1 MSFRNGYSKRV
12 DRDELEQL
20 LAGKKTITGVEIT
33 EDGELRVTFEVR
45 GREIV
50 LSGSAEVGAAPAF
63 KRPWE
68 EPGWLAA
75 QYAEQGSVRAVA
87 QAFGFTERA
96 TKIMQ
101 AYAQNE
107 LGWRIQEGF
116 ELRRWEFIERY
127 FADPDPSKRP
137 TLGTVAQQLHIS
149 QGHASQW
156 KAAALEGQ
164 FFSKY
169 FSFEKLIILQ
179 HQVKGGQRIFF
190 PGTNISPRDFV
201 LGRAE
206 GWPDLPPGLLS
217 DLLPRL
223 AVWETGT
230 VSQTPSGLHLALIHN
245 RETLEF
251 EIEVSRR
258 DGALSSE
265 DEALRNVYDLG
276 DGLRQFDFTQGRI
289 TGRLSRILSA
299 SAGSTYTLR

>member
-1 MSFRNGYSKRV
+1 MYGYSKRV

-45 GREIV
+45 GREIT
-50 LSGSAEVGAAPAF
+50 LSGSAEVGEAPAF
-63 KRPWE
+63 MRPWE
-68 EPGWLAA
+68 NPGWLAA
-75 QYAEQGSVRAVA
+75 QYADLGSLRGVA
-87 QAFGFTERA
+87 QAYGFTERA

-127 FADPDPSKRP
+127 FADSDPSKRP

-169 FSFEKLIILQ
+169 FSSEKLIVLQ

-190 PGTNISPRDFV
+190 PGTNTSPRDFV

-206 GWPDLPPGLLS
+206 GWPNLPPGLLS

-223 AVWETGT
+223 ASWKTKDVQET
-230 VSQTPSGLHLALIHN
+230 PLGLSIALIHEG
-245 RETLEF
+245 ETLEF
-251 EIEVSRR
+251 EVEATTREGVISNGDVL
-258 DGALSSE
+258 LSVH
-265 DEALRNVYDLG
+265 ALG
-276 DGLRQFDFTQGRI
+276 DRLRRFDFKQGRVI
-289 TGRLSRILSA
+289 GRLCLVLSA
-299 SAGSTYTLR
+299 SAGATYTLR